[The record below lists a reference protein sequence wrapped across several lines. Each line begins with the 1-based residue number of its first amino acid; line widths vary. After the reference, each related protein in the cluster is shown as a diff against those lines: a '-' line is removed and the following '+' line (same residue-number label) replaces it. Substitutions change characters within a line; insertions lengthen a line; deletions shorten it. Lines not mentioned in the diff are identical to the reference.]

1 MNNHNSFCFF
11 RYFLFLLISIFSVSI
26 IYDILLSMENDSEQF
41 AEDENKEMT
50 PYAYDVLYLEYL
62 DEETFEKPPNIMRYS
77 FSTAYGVC

>member
-1 MNNHNSFCFF
+1 
-11 RYFLFLLISIFSVSI
+11 
-26 IYDILLSMENDSEQF
+26 MENDSEQF